1 MPGRSPRSG
10 FRAGKGGDY
19 MVTRSDT
26 ARFRNFWQEEIDSAA
41 IYRALAE
48 IEPAEKLA
56 EVYRRLAE
64 AEEAHI
70 AFWEGKLRDAGARVP
85 RRRSSFRSRAI
96 VWLARRFGT
105 QSIIPTL
112 AMKEQAGRN
121 SYDDQPEAL
130 AAKLP
135 AVENSHARL
144 LSMISRGP
152 ASGMEGGLLAR
163 LEGRHRAVGGNALRA
178 AVLGANDGLVSVL
191 SLVMG
196 VAGAHSSNQAILVAG
211 LAGTLAGACAMA
223 MGEWLSVQSA
233 RELAQRQITI
243 EADELREA
251 PEEEQ
256 EELSLIYQAKGL
268 ERDEADTLAAKLMED
283 RENVLDTLTRE
294 ELGIDPKELGGSAW
308 EAAVTSFFLFLVGA
322 IAPAAPFVFL
332 SGTAAIVT
340 SLAASGLA
348 LFAIGAAI
356 TLLTGRGVLY
366 SGLRQLLIGMA
377 AAGVTYGIGHL
388 IGISVG

>member
-1 MPGRSPRSG
+1 M
-10 FRAGKGGDY
+10 AK
-19 MVTRSDT
+19 RSDA
-26 ARFRNFWQEEIDSAA
+26 ARFRDFWQEEIDSAA
-41 IYRALAE
+41 IYRALATF
-48 IEPAEKLA
+48 EPAEKLA
-56 EVYRRLAE
+56 EVYGRLAD

-70 AFWEGKLRDAGARVP
+70 AFWEGKLRDAGTRVQ
-85 RRRSSFRSRAI
+85 RRRPSFRSRVI

-105 QSIIPTL
+105 QSVIPTL
-112 AMKEQAGRN
+112 AMKEQAGRH
-121 SYDDQPEAL
+121 SYDDEPEAL

-144 LSMISRGP
+144 LSTISRGP
-152 ASGMEGGLLAR
+152 APGMEGGLLAR

-233 RELAQRQITI
+233 RELAQRQIAI

-268 ERDEADTLAAKLMED
+268 AKGEADTLAAKLMED
-283 RENVLDTLTRE
+283 RENVLDTLARE
-294 ELGIDPKELGGSAW
+294 ELGLDPEELGGSAW
-308 EAAVTSFFLFLVGA
+308 EAAITSFFLFLLGA

-332 SGTAAIVT
+332 AGTAAIVT

-366 SGLRQLLIGMA
+366 SGSRQLLIGMA

-388 IGISVG
+388 IGVSVG

>member
-1 MPGRSPRSG
+1 MNARDD
-10 FRAGKGGDY
+10 A
-19 MVTRSDT
+19 
-26 ARFRNFWQEEIDSAA
+26 ARFRRNWQEEIDSAA
-41 IYRALAE
+41 IYATIAAVE
-48 IEPAEKLA
+48 SSEKLA
-56 EVYRRLAE
+56 EVYRRLSAS
-64 AEEAHI
+64 EEVHI
-70 AFWEGKLRDAGARVP
+70 SFWEGKLRDAGVRVP
-85 RRRSSFRSRAI
+85 RRRPSVRSRVV

-105 QSIIPTL
+105 QSVIPML

-121 SYDDQPEAL
+121 DYDGQPEAL
-130 AAKLP
+130 AANLP

-144 LSMISRGP
+144 LATISRARG
-152 ASGMEGGLLAR
+152 SGMEGGLLAR

-196 VAGAHSSNQAILVAG
+196 VAGAHSSNRAILIAG

-233 RELAQRQITI
+233 RELAQRQIEI
-243 EADELREA
+243 ERDELREA
-251 PEEEQ
+251 PEEER

-268 ERDEADTLAAKLMED
+268 GKDEADALAAKLMAD
-283 RENVLDTLTRE
+283 QENVLDTLTRE
-294 ELGIDPKELGGSAW
+294 ELGLDPGELGGSAW
-308 EAAVTSFFLFLVGA
+308 EAAITSFLLFSAGAVAPVLPFLFLSG
-322 IAPAAPFVFL
+322 APAV
-332 SGTAAIVT
+332 IT

-348 LFAIGAAI
+348 LFATGAAI

-366 SGLRQLLIGMA
+366 SGTRQLLIGMG
-377 AAGVTYGIGHL
+377 AAGVTFGIGRL